1 MQAGSG
7 VSAQVRE
14 MRKTPRYAG
23 FRTRVNPPGRVIY
36 NNRLWSTPQT
46 GSHPTQVRRALGPRF
61 VRFAAL
67 FYGSL
72 AVVAAL
78 WCGLR
83 GLDVRLLGE
92 GLGAS
97 ALLGFVTAAC
107 TVSLGLLAYRVLP
120 TLREISEELAPRLVD
135 GAASTSLVLVAIF
148 SGVGEEAF
156 FRGALQQEFGLVVAS
171 VLFGLAHIGPDRR
184 YLVWTAWAV
193 LAGFVFGFVYEV
205 SGGLLA
211 PVLAHSGHNAATLLF
226 WKRLREDQKKAGGY

>member
-1 MQAGSG
+1 
-7 VSAQVRE
+7 
-14 MRKTPRYAG
+14 
-23 FRTRVNPPGRVIY
+23 VNPPGRVIY
-36 NNRLWSTPQT
+36 NDGLWSILQT
-46 GSHPTQVRRALGPRF
+46 GSQRTQVRRALGPRF

-83 GLDVRLLGE
+83 GFDVRLLGE
-92 GLGAS
+92 SPGES
-97 ALLGFVTAAC
+97 VLLGVITAAC
-107 TVSLGLLAYRVLP
+107 TVSLGLLAYRFLP

-171 VLFGLAHIGPDRR
+171 LLFGVAHIGPDRR

-193 LAGFVFGFVYEV
+193 LAGFVFGLLYEI

-211 PVLAHSGHNAATLLF
+211 PILAHTAHNAATLLL
-226 WKRLREDQKKAGGY
+226 WKRSREDPKKAGGL